1 MSSLFTLAQFVN
13 IPGSFFNRHT
23 NAAVVGNNV
32 GSLVS
37 RLLPNI
43 IVVAGVV
50 FFLMIIYYGFQL
62 IISAGQNKSPQ
73 DIARIKGSI
82 TYAFIGFLLVVSGY
96 FILQIIS
103 TITGVNFI
111 NPNVT

>member
-1 MSSLFTLAQFVN
+1 MISLFTLAQFVN

-73 DIARIKGSI
+73 DIARIKVLPTPSS
-82 TYAFIGFLLVVSGY
+82 ASCLSSPA
-96 FILQIIS
+96 ILYS
-103 TITGVNFI
+103 R
-111 NPNVT
+111 